1 MKKNDEKALVKGQ
14 VDAIHSLIKANETK
28 EKAAKRFIYKLK
40 ELTSRVIKGMAVDD
54 FCAASKDLK
63 ELFDSFAIIEQFDS
77 ILIVDCF
84 NQIKISLLKCER
96 FACGIKPCSE
106 GFKELLTYFYEV
118 MKEIYYYE
126 IFYFFSTLVSP
137 RREYEVPVKCY
148 CGCALFWTQEP
159 FLDKNGKVVY
169 KSVIRF
175 NNNDNVRPLC
185 MTISKKPV
193 ILEGRDKCALTDEQI
208 EQIKSF
214 VRKNKDIIR
223 RHYKQELDSG
233 DFLQAIKRR
242 K

>member
-1 MKKNDEKALVKGQ
+1 V
-14 VDAIHSLIKANETK
+14 
-28 EKAAKRFIYKLK
+28 AKRFIYKLK
-40 ELTSRVIKGMAVDD
+40 ELTSRFIRGMDVDE
-54 FCAASKDLK
+54 FCAASKALK
-63 ELFDSFAIIEQFDS
+63 ELFDSFAIIEHFDS

-84 NQIKISLLKCER
+84 NQIKISILKRER
-96 FACGIKPCSE
+96 FTCGIMPCAE
-106 GFKELLTYFYEV
+106 GFKELLAHFYEV

-126 IFYFFSTLVSP
+126 IFGFFSTLVPP
-137 RREYEVPVKCY
+137 RHEYGVPVKCY
-148 CGCALFWTQEP
+148 CGCTLFWPLEP

-169 KSVIRF
+169 KKVIRF
-175 NNNDNVRPLC
+175 YNNDNIRPLC

-208 EQIKSF
+208 ERIKSF